1 MLSSYFQNMS
11 VGMTKEQYFEM
22 CEQLGTEP
30 LEEEIPLEIE
40 DFPHEVQQ
48 AITVYY
54 RLRDEWDTMN
64 GVYLGKSYSGLA
76 EILDIFEIGKEDR
89 KYFLEWITV
98 LDNARSKAIEASKPK
113 KADKTP

>member
-1 MLSSYFQNMS
+1 MN

-30 LEEEIPLEIE
+30 LESEIPMEID
-40 DFPHEVQQ
+40 DFPAEVQQ

-54 RLRDEWDTMN
+54 KLRDEWDTMN
-64 GVYLGKSYSGLA
+64 GVYLGKSYAGLG
-76 EILDIFEIGKEDR
+76 EILDIFEVEKEDR
-89 KYFLEWITV
+89 KLFLEWITV
-98 LDNARSKAIEASKPK
+98 LDNARSKAIESSKPK